1 MPLVCVLLC
10 LSLCLFLVAPSS
22 RSTWAHLR
30 VIGALELGRW
40 LKGRECRDEGDEDHT
55 YRQRHTCEEWSLL
68 ALFSSM
74 RLRCWGFCYLSLLHY
89 FGLEVTNGL
98 VICLFR
104 FRFSFPLGSSSFA
117 LFGRYLQP
125 SHLFLVFFWELFNE
139 SCLLVYFLSG
149 VPLHVASSTTPLSPV
164 FDIFLWRLKQCVQ
177 NQRITGKNNLSCP
190 DWW

>member
-10 LSLCLFLVAPSS
+10 LSLCLFLIAPSS
-22 RSTWAHLR
+22 LSTWAHLR

-40 LKGRECRDEGDEDHT
+40 LKGRECRDKGDEDHT

-74 RLRCWGFCYLSLLHY
+74 RLRCWGFCHLSLLHY
-89 FGLEVTNGL
+89 FGLEVTSGL
-98 VICLFR
+98 IICLFR

-125 SHLFLVFFWELFNE
+125 SHLFLVFFGNYLMN
-139 SCLLVYFLSG
+139 LVYWFTFCLVFLYM
-149 VPLHVASSTTPLSPV
+149 LHLPQL
-164 FDIFLWRLKQCVQ
+164 LWALCL
-177 NQRITGKNNLSCP
+177 TYFCGDWNNVSKTKE
-190 DWW
+190 